1 MVVAKPFATT
11 CTWHAKGYIQQYSAG
26 EANLIIVISRM
37 GTSARNVAKY
47 RPSLPAM
54 AFTASVK
61 VARQLMLHR
70 GIFPV
75 ALECS
80 DSYDEHERVVEA
92 IRTAKEVGWLKE
104 GTRSCWSKPG
114 GSVWSGA
121 CSPPSRP
128 ACQ

>member
-1 MVVAKPFATT
+1 
-11 CTWHAKGYIQQYSAG
+11 
-26 EANLIIVISRM
+26 M

-80 DSYDEHERVVEA
+80 DSYNKHEPIVQA